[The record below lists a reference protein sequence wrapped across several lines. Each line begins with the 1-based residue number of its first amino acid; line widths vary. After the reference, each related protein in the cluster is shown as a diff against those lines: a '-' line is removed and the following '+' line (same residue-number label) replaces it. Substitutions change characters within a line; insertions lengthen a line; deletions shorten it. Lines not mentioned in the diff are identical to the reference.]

1 MKSTEKRTEIF
12 RIIKKIIAG
21 LAISCVALLILSLV
35 LSFVYR
41 DKITNFVTQELLS
54 QLNGTVEVEKIDVS
68 FLHSF
73 PNVSIQLHSL
83 QALSTEGFN
92 KSQFEHNYDTA
103 LFAKQLSLGFNL
115 LDFFNQRYIV
125 QNIQLNNARVFY
137 CIDAEG
143 NHNWNFIKPSNDTT
157 KNYFIDLSKI
167 SLHNSEITL
176 HLLPQELHTRQNAE
190 ELHVEGNFFSDT
202 IRCSVESELHSEF
215 VKLSNATYARNYDVK
230 LKTAIAIDGENVH
243 IENLN
248 AKLPFL
254 DCDASAQISLNEQTH
269 IAANYTLNIPS
280 FQRLQ
285 PELPENVISE
295 IAQYAIDGKIFAK
308 GWCKGIVSN
317 KKLPALEAQVICEKG
332 QLTVKKELLKF
343 SFNTTVKTTDLGK
356 TANYQLGNT
365 KFEATCK
372 NSNISGTSTINNFE
386 NLSVDLQAQTNIDI
400 ANIAAFASSD
410 YVFKGTLNGKLNYK
424 GSLLDWEKFSPNFF
438 TKNTLSAQLKAENVS
453 IAAPQNLPFS
463 FAEITGNLA
472 VQNSNVQ
479 IDSVSGT
486 VQNNTFLV
494 HGNAQ
499 NIIPYIMCN
508 NQLATFTGNV
518 QLNELNLNPFMD
530 YFSSQTESNNSDSD
544 ISAEI
549 NLVAQAVQY
558 EEVYLKN
565 VKTKLSYKN
574 GDLQMPDFTAKTVQ
588 YDTFELTDVNT
599 NFSIK
604 NSAVQLSTLS
614 AQSAKVDK
622 HVISNLKTKLLYAN
636 NSLQL
641 SNTSGRFLT
650 GSFDGQAQ
658 LTFNFDKSTLCKA
671 SGNLHTIPIREVMIA
686 FNNFD
691 QSFLTAEQINGIAAV
706 DFTLAMELDKNNN
719 VDYSKMELQ
728 SKINVKKGGISNF
741 EPFIEMGKKLK
752 VEEFKHV
759 TFNNIENTLTIKNDT
774 VYIPHMD
781 IFTNAFELKFAGT
794 HAISSSQF
802 KYFMTL
808 YLKKTLTHMFQKRN
822 KTEDFGEIEQNT
834 DGNILLPLKLFGT
847 PEKFNIDYDF
857 KVSLKNVKQGME
869 QQKNEWRTILS
880 GGKEPEIIENTTNNT
895 NENTTTNSTPPSVQ
909 PKKNEPAIKSGFE
922 IEYD

>member
-794 HAISSSQF
+794 HAISSNQF

>member
-658 LTFNFDKSTLCKA
+658 LTFNSDKSTLCKA

-794 HAISSSQF
+794 HAISSNQF

>member
-115 LDFFNQRYIV
+115 LDFLNQRYIV

-317 KKLPALEAQVICEKG
+317 QKLPALEAQVICEKG

-599 NFSIK
+599 NFSMK

-658 LTFNFDKSTLCKA
+658 LTFNSDKSTLCKA

-794 HAISSSQF
+794 HAISSNQF

>member
-176 HLLPQELHTRQNAE
+176 HLLPQELHMRQNAE

-599 NFSIK
+599 NFSMK

-794 HAISSSQF
+794 HAISSNQF

>member
-167 SLHNSEITL
+167 LLHNSEITL

-599 NFSIK
+599 NFSMK

-794 HAISSSQF
+794 HAISSNQF